1 MQWSPEQILQLAEYI
16 LGFFATSL
24 LTIGGWFVVSKLNR
38 ANTEKAKAEAIN
50 IYRKMLDE
58 AAEREKK
65 LYDKLYALEREMEK
79 LIISVE
85 EKNQEN
91 AALKRKVAELS
102 VQADSQALK
111 IIDLES
117 ELHSLRIKRNM
128 K

>member
-1 MQWSPEQILQLAEYI
+1 MWTSEQIIHIAEI
-16 LGFFATSL
+16 IFGFFATGL
-24 LTIGGWFVVSKLNR
+24 LTVGGWVVVSKLNR

-102 VQADSQALK
+102 VQADTQALK
-111 IIDLES
+111 IIELEG
-117 ELHSLRIKRNM
+117 ELHSLRLKRT